1 MKKNKVWGTVLLVL
15 GAMAIFGSIVNGSF
29 AKYADGVGVSEITT
43 IVLEI
48 AMVVGGIV
56 LIVKGKK

>member
-1 MKKNKVWGTVLLVL
+1 MKNRVWGIVLLVL

-29 AKYADGVGVSEITT
+29 AEYANGIGVAEITT
-43 IVLEI
+43 IVLEF
-48 AMVVGGIV
+48 AMVIGGIV

>member
-1 MKKNKVWGTVLLVL
+1 MKKKVWGIILLVL
-15 GAMAIFGSIVNGSF
+15 GALSIFGSIVNGSF

-48 AMVVGGIV
+48 AMVVGGLVMI
-56 LIVKGKK
+56 IKGKK